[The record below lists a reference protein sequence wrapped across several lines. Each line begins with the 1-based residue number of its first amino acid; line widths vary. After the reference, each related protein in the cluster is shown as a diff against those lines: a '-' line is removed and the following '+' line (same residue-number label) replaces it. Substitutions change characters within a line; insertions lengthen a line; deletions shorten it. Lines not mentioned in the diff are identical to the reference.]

1 MAEFNN
7 ARATWE
13 LLSEPERQALA
24 VLGRFHGNVTTP
36 DMLGREL
43 HVTWQQASRTAR
55 KLKEFGL
62 VTITSLPKQTSYR
75 ISGQGEACL
84 AAGTEAE
91 SWGMLTYYD
100 SGQAIRPATREEW
113 QRSIDVRMSRQP
125 GRYTGAWRFEGSD
138 LDGTVVYVDGGPDRP
153 EG

>member
-24 VLGRFHGNVTTP
+24 VLGRYKGNTTTP

-43 HVTWQQASRTAR
+43 HVTWQRASRTAR
-55 KLKEFGL
+55 KLKGFGL
-62 VTITSLPKQTSYR
+62 VTVKSLPKQTSYG

-84 AAGTEAE
+84 AAGAE
-91 SWGMLTYYD
+91 IPAWGTVTDYNRGTPL
-100 SGQAIRPATREEW
+100 RPATREEW
-113 QRSIDVRMSRQP
+113 QRSVDITRSGAP
-125 GRYTGAWRFEGSD
+125 GGYTGSWEE
-138 LDGTVVYVDGGPDRP
+138 DGRAVYVEGGPS
-153 EG
+153 